1 MMKASS
7 EARNRCYLHPHR
19 LLEKRCERC
28 RTGLCADCVRTYRG
42 QILCQ
47 NCADEVELAF
57 LSIPTFKEKLLDH
70 LTSFRN
76 TMIVVAIVAIVAGG
90 AFFLL
95 RPLMNQP
102 ISPEEFARFRYAASG
117 GFTTPE
123 GVNANST
130 VLGALVV
137 SATSERPG
145 FEAKHVINEYTGPE
159 YPGWRSATATFP
171 QDIVVSH
178 DQITTVAKVVL
189 FQQTAEPMDT
199 KVKHFEVAVSDDGPD
214 TGFVTVGA
222 WDATQAD
229 GLQRFT
235 FPVTSS
241 KWIRLRILSNYG
253 STDYTSLDEFDA
265 YSPSN
270 NPLTAPTDTATAN

>member
-1 MMKASS
+1 MLKASS

-19 LLEKRCERC
+19 LAAKRCERC
-28 RTGLCADCVRTYRG
+28 RTGLCADCTRTYRG

-57 LSIPTFKEKLLDH
+57 LSIPTFKERVVER
-70 LTSFRN
+70 LTSLRN
-76 TMIVVAIVAIVAGG
+76 TMIVVAIVVAVSAG
-90 AFFLL
+90 AFLLL

-117 GFTTPE
+117 GFQTAE

-130 VLGALVV
+130 VLGAKVV
-137 SATSERPG
+137 SATSERLG
-145 FEAKHVINEYTGPE
+145 FEAKHLINEYTGAE

-178 DQITTVAKVVL
+178 DQITTVSKVIL
-189 FQQTAEPMDT
+189 FPQTTETSAT
-199 KVKHFEVAVSDDGPD
+199 RVKHFEIAVSNDGPD
-214 TGFVTVGA
+214 TGFITVGA
-222 WDATQAD
+222 WDADQSD

-235 FPVTSS
+235 FPSTTS

-265 YSPSN
+265 YSASN
-270 NPLTAPTDTATAN
+270 NPLTAPTATATP

>member
-19 LLEKRCERC
+19 VLLTRCERC
-28 RTGLCADCVRTYRG
+28 RTGLCADCIRTYHG
-42 QILCQ
+42 QTLCQ

-57 LSIPTFKEKLLDH
+57 ISIPTFRERVLQQ

-76 TMIVVAIVAIVAGG
+76 AMVVVGIVALVSAG

-117 GFTTPE
+117 GFQTPE

-130 VLGALVV
+130 VLGAKIVFT
-137 SATSERPG
+137 TSERPG
-145 FEAKHVINEYTGPE
+145 FEAKHVINEYTGPD
-159 YPGWRSATATFP
+159 YPGWRSATAIFP
-171 QDIVVSH
+171 QDIIVSH

-189 FQQTAEPMDT
+189 YPQANEPPAT
-199 KVKHFEVAVSDDGPD
+199 RVRHFEIAVSNDGPD
-214 TGFVTVGA
+214 RGFTTIGA
-222 WDATQAD
+222 WDAENTAE
-229 GLQRFT
+229 LRRFT
-235 FPVTSS
+235 FPATES

-253 STDYTSLDEFDA
+253 STDYTSLNEFDA
-265 YSPSN
+265 FSTPN
-270 NPLTAPTDTATAN
+270 NPLAAPTDTPS